1 MYEMTLEG
9 LLRLGNSYYG
19 QNEANY
25 MIIYV
30 SVEGNTPEM
39 IINTKE
45 NFKAK
50 LSYYAK
56 AYNDDLTLKANSN
69 IRIVKYDFVKK
80 LNDYFD

>member
-9 LLRLGNSYYG
+9 LLRVGNSYYAE
-19 QNEANY
+19 NEAKY
-25 MIIYV
+25 MVIYI
-30 SVEGNTPEM
+30 SVEGATPEI

-56 AYNDDLTLKANSN
+56 VYNNDLTLKANSN
-69 IRIVKYDFVKK
+69 IKIVKYDFVKG
-80 LNDYFD
+80 LNDYFE